1 MPYIPI
7 NRLLEMFSGDVYG
20 LMMFIVLG
28 LLAIPMLVVLY
39 VINIKAGK
47 GNTALPSQLLSI
59 EMRLVGIVMF
69 IAGAHIAIQT
79 ASMQN
84 GIILSLF
91 ICGAVA
97 AVIGFLVRPTSP
109 LQSCAHFDRKFH
121 GVMTVVF
128 ALAFT
133 WQVRTLLHS
142 GFSSEEIWR
151 YVLPALMYFA
161 LMWVMV
167 ILSAKADRNE
177 KDEATANVS

>member
-69 IAGAHIAIQT
+69 IAGAHFAIQT

-84 GIILSLF
+84 GLILSLL

-109 LQSCAHFDRKFH
+109 LQSCAHFDRKFY

-128 ALAFT
+128 ALAFA
-133 WQVRTLLHS
+133 WQVKTLLPN
-142 GFSSEEIWR
+142 FYSEEAWQ
-151 YVLPALMYFA
+151 YVLPALIYFA
-161 LMWVMV
+161 LMWVMA